1 MDRVAGRAAAGAARR
16 RVAFGPRCVYRGGP
30 GAWRARRR
38 GRGGGSWGLLRVAR
52 GLGHAAA
59 FAQGDIDACGQAT
72 QALRQHAGLAEQV
85 RGEIVVALL
94 GGRQCGQPLHDVAH
108 FTQQG
113 VRALGQQVARHG
125 GRRGWCGVHGNALL
139 EYAKYRR
146 PKATGCREVR
156 NRREPAGVFPRRV
169 LY

>member
-1 MDRVAGRAAAGAARR
+1 MGHTAA
-16 RVAFGPRCVYRGGP
+16 
-30 GAWRARRR
+30 
-38 GRGGGSWGLLRVAR
+38 L
-52 GLGHAAA
+52 
-59 FAQGDIDACGQAT
+59 AQGDIDAGGQAA

-85 RGEIVVALL
+85 RGEVVVALL
-94 GGRQCGQPLHDVAH
+94 GSRQCGQPLHDVAH
-108 FTQQG
+108 VKQQG
-113 VRALGQQVARHG
+113 VRALRQQVARRV